1 MNSHIKKFLASA
13 GGFFDIS
20 RHERVGAYTILAV
33 LAIAVAAMALASRC
47 TQGKSPAAAVAS
59 VPDVALF
66 DSATT
71 ADSVGFAAPRRHRAK
86 RRARKPRRSKAAK
99 SRRSAPERRLDPVPG
114 F

>member
-47 TQGKSPAAAVAS
+47 TQGKSPAAVAS

-86 RRARKPRRSKAAK
+86 RRACKPRRSKAAK

>member
-1 MNSHIKKFLASA
+1 MNSHIKKILASA

-20 RHERVGAYTILAV
+20 RHERVGAYAVLAV

-47 TQGKSPAAAVAS
+47 APGKAPAAVAG
-59 VPDVALF
+59 VPDAELF

-71 ADSVGFAAPRRHRAK
+71 ADTVGFASPRRHRAK
-86 RRARKPRRSKAAK
+86 RRAGKPRRAKASKHRT
-99 SRRSAPERRLDPVPG
+99 SVPERRLDPVPG

>member
-33 LAIAVAAMALASRC
+33 LAIAVAVMALASRC
-47 TQGKSPAAAVAS
+47 TQGKAPAAVAS

-71 ADSVGFAAPRRHRAK
+71 ADSVGFAAQRSHRAK

-99 SRRSAPERRLDPVPG
+99 SRRAVPERRLDPVPG